1 MRPGVADLAR
11 GRGARVRDRATLPTL
26 ELRLYVGVAFQPRR
40 RAPLANVMARW
51 GPRRHTR
58 HRQTR
63 YRAAPPPKADVAASD
78 F

>member
-51 GPRRHTR
+51 TSPA
-58 HRQTR
+58 
-63 YRAAPPPKADVAASD
+63 YAPPADALPSCAPPKADVAASD